1 MYRKIWNEIRVH
13 VVTPLPT
20 FVVKPF
26 GVPART
32 FEYLMR
38 PVT

>member
-1 MYRKIWNEIRVH
+1 
-13 VVTPLPT
+13 VTPLPT

-38 PVT
+38 PVTWAMAVPLC